1 MVEAGR
7 HREGQGTA
15 KPAAGSARLP
25 DYADMLAMNPL
36 LANPAAAMVAATT
49 IGFGI
54 ANQMAGVFFG
64 AVQTMM
70 EQANRANA
78 AAEQAKAEQKVPAK
92 AEAAPKAEVAE
103 PVAAVAKPKRKAA
116 AKPAAKAEEKAP
128 VAVKAKAA
136 APKKAEAPVTAAR
149 PRPAKSAGMDLKKI
163 SGVGPKV
170 EKVLK
175 EKGVASLAQIAA
187 WTAEDIARFDGELG
201 FDGRIARDDWVGQ
214 AQALLK

>member
-1 MVEAGR
+1 MVEAGG

-15 KPAAGSARLP
+15 KPAADSARLP
-25 DYADMLAMNPL
+25 DFADMLAMNPL
-36 LANPAAAMVAATT
+36 MANPAAAMVAATT

-78 AAEQAKAEQKVPAK
+78 AAEQAKSEQKVPAR
-92 AEAAPKAEVAE
+92 AEAAPKTEVAE
-103 PVAAVAKPKRKAA
+103 PAGVVAKPERKA
-116 AKPAAKAEEKAP
+116 AAKAEEKAP
-128 VAVKAKAA
+128 VAVKARAS
-136 APKKAEAPVTAAR
+136 APKKAEAPVKAAR
-149 PRPAKSAGMDLKKI
+149 PRPARAAGKDLKKI

-175 EKGVASLAQIAA
+175 DKGIASLAQIAA
-187 WTAEDIARFDGELG
+187 WTAADIARFDRELG